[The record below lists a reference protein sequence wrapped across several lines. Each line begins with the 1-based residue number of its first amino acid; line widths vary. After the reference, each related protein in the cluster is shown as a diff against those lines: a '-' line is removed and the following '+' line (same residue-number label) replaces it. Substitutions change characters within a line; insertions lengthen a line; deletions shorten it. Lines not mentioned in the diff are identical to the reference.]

1 MKKRNPNL
9 THPRKPKLVREW
21 SDEATGWDYALYQ
34 KPSGSYMLLAYE
46 IDGDNWKIESGD
58 TIKACL
64 AAAKVTAA
72 VAPTRLRMTLVQN
85 VDMRV
90 VPPPVR

>member
-1 MKKRNPNL
+1 MIRTCNL
-9 THPRKPKLVREW
+9 QTGAKVRARKLPRKDKLIREW
-21 SDEATGWDYALYQ
+21 EADGWDHALYQ

-64 AAAKVTAA
+64 AAARVTDAEVESLLL
-72 VAPTRLRMTLVQN
+72 VAEE
-85 VDMRV
+85 
-90 VPPPVR
+90 